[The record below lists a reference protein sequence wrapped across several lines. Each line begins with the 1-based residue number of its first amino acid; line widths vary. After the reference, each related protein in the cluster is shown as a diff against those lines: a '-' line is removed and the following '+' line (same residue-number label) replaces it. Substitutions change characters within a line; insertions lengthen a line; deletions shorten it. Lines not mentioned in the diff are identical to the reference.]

1 MARVEYGP
9 QMELLPAFSEK
20 ARARDPVLA
29 AEETN
34 GLFQAF
40 RRRRRV
46 YGRQSG
52 SFGDRLL
59 YRMRRN
65 WWATALLA
73 VTVVLTPPLVWFL
86 GPEFLMLAGFP
97 AAVAVVFIVAPP
109 GRLEANI
116 PPYLFRSFQIGS
128 KARTLAT
135 DLWMLG
141 CPAEEITEALY
152 LEMRESHRGTQ
163 EFAFGLAVLM
173 YLILAGLLLYFCSW
187 SCVFFLA
194 AMVLLLRALLHW
206 GEVSLIDMTLQ
217 QINRL
222 YDRWMAALDFGGY
235 VRSQISDLAVAAAW
249 ILIIGFCGVGGLI
262 AMIAFL
268 DSFDVSRWI
277 PSWLWPHLSWTIAAV
292 VTLIAAW
299 ITRAWTR
306 RSQGRL
312 PGLYSH
318 VQRRACFLYNAYM
331 ASVVLAD
338 PDGLAWARATH
349 GGPIPAKYV
358 GVAPLAPPAPDLPPN
373 PPTDAPGGRP

>member
-1 MARVEYGP
+1 
-9 QMELLPAFSEK
+9 MELLPAFSAKE
-20 ARARDPVLA
+20 RARDPVLV

-46 YGRQSG
+46 YGRESG
-52 SFGDRLL
+52 SLGGRLL
-59 YRMRRN
+59 LRMRRN

-73 VTVVLTPPLVWFL
+73 VTVALTPPLVWFL
-86 GPEFLMLAGFP
+86 GPELLILVAFP
-97 AAVAVVFIVAPP
+97 AAVAIVFIVAPP
-109 GRLEANI
+109 GRLEASI

-141 CPAEEITEALY
+141 YPAEEVTEALY
-152 LEMRESHRGTQ
+152 LEMRESQRGTQ
-163 EFAFGLAVLM
+163 EFALGLAVLM

-187 SCVFFLA
+187 SCVLFLA
-194 AMVLLLRALLHW
+194 SVALLLKVLLQW
-206 GEVSLIDMTLQ
+206 GEVSLIDMSLQ

-262 AMIAFL
+262 AMIAFF
-268 DSFDVSRWI
+268 DSFDVSQWI
-277 PSWLWPHLSWTIAAV
+277 PNSLWPHLGWTITAV

-299 ITRAWTR
+299 ITQAWSR
-306 RSQGRL
+306 RSRGRL
-312 PGLYSH
+312 PGLYAH

-349 GGPIPAKYV
+349 GAPLPAKYV
-358 GVAPLAPPAPDLPPN
+358 GGVPLAPPAAEQSKDSG
-373 PPTDAPGGRP
+373 PGPK